1 MLKGAF
7 IAWLADIRFYATI
20 APVLL
25 RLHFIYNIRELDMIV
40 ALDHIAI
47 AVPDLSA
54 AIKRFMEDFGL
65 TYSGSEDVASAK
77 TSTAFFPLPNT
88 SIELI
93 HPLNGEG
100 PVAAF
105 LEKKGGGLHHL
116 CFRSDD
122 LDADVARLKGL
133 GYRFLADEPSLG
145 AHNCRVIFIHP
156 KSCDGV
162 LIELNQPA
170 ADGHH

>member
-1 MLKGAF
+1 
-7 IAWLADIRFYATI
+7 
-20 APVLL
+20 
-25 RLHFIYNIRELDMIV
+25 MIT

-47 AVPDLSA
+47 AVPDLEA
-54 AIKRFMEDFGL
+54 GIKRFMEDFGL
-65 TYSGSEDVASAK
+65 YFEGTEDVTAAK
-77 TSTAFFPLPNT
+77 TSTAFFPLPPT
-88 SIELI
+88 SIELV

-100 PVAAF
+100 PVAKY

-122 LDADVARLKGL
+122 IYADVERLRKKGYQFLSDAPAR
-133 GYRFLADEPSLG
+133 G
-145 AHNCRVIFIHP
+145 AHDSLVIFIHP

-170 ADGHH
+170 DD

>member
-1 MLKGAF
+1 
-7 IAWLADIRFYATI
+7 
-20 APVLL
+20 
-25 RLHFIYNIRELDMIV
+25 MIV

-47 AVPDLSA
+47 AVPDLGK

-65 TYSGSEDVASAK
+65 HFEGIEDVESAK
-77 TSTAFFPLPNT
+77 TSTAFFPLPPT
-88 SIELI
+88 SIELV
-93 HPLNGEG
+93 HPLRGEG
-100 PVAAF
+100 PIAKF
-105 LEKKGGGLHHL
+105 LEKKGGGIHHL

-122 LDADVARLKGL
+122 IDADVARLKAK
-133 GYRFLADEPSLG
+133 GYEFLSEAPTPG

-170 ADGHH
+170 ADHH

>member
-1 MLKGAF
+1 
-7 IAWLADIRFYATI
+7 
-20 APVLL
+20 
-25 RLHFIYNIRELDMIV
+25 MIV

-47 AVPDLSA
+47 AVPDLEK
-54 AIKRFMEDFGL
+54 AIQRFAKDFGL
-65 TYSGSEDVASAK
+65 TFKGQEDVPAAK
-77 TSTAFFPLPNT
+77 TSTAFFPVPET
-88 SIELI
+88 SIELV

-100 PVAAF
+100 PIAKY
-105 LEKKGGGLHHL
+105 LEKKPGGMHHL

-122 LDADVARLKGL
+122 LDADVARLKDL
-133 GYRFLADEPSLG
+133 GYQFLSDEPTLG

-170 ADGHH
+170 EDH